1 MTNPDQNSRSASLPP
16 PALPDDVT
24 ATRRVGRCEL
34 FQPIA
39 RGGMATVHLGRWVGM
54 GGFRKVV
61 AVKAMHPQF
70 ARDPDFVGM
79 FLDEARVVARIRHP
93 NVIATLDLVEE
104 AGDLFIV
111 MDYVEGVTL
120 SYLAKQVRQRKSMM
134 PVAIVKRIMS
144 GVLHGLHAAH
154 EAKNAKGEPLCVI
167 HRDVSPEN
175 ILVGTDGYAR
185 LIDFGIARALG
196 RSSET
201 RAGVIKGKLSYLA
214 PEQLLEK
221 PLSRRT
227 DVYGASVVTWQCLTG
242 RRLFEGDNAGEIA
255 MKVIQAPVPEPGE
268 VAEGIDEAIGRIVM
282 RGLSRP
288 PKMRWPTAEAMAE
301 AIEASGGLASHRAV
315 GEWVASVAAER
326 VEQSARVVRAVE
338 AAPDMPESSSH
349 RITRAPTIPDL
360 EVEVWTGTGEH
371 EPSRTDVT
379 SEADAGGR
387 HDAPARPGLWRQA
400 AVAAVVAAT
409 VTFAALGAHR
419 ASGDDAPAT
428 AGPTASPESVA
439 PTPVMEPTAE
449 TAARSSSDA
458 REASPASGGTVNEDH
473 DHDRDDTGDGLEQ
486 PAEATTPTPKDA
498 STPATPPRR
507 FAPRPAAPPVSS
519 RFPGGI

>member
-1 MTNPDQNSRSASLPP
+1 MTSQDTPASSQ
-16 PALPDDVT
+16 DDIT
-24 ATRRVGRCEL
+24 ATRRIGRCEL
-34 FQPIA
+34 FHPIA
-39 RGGMATVHLGRWVGM
+39 KGGMATVHLGRWVGM

-70 ARDPDFVGM
+70 AQDPEFVSM

-93 NVIATLDLVEE
+93 NVIPTLDLVEE
-104 AGDLFIV
+104 DGDLFIV

-120 SYLAKQVRQRKSMM
+120 GFLAKQIRRRKTIM
-134 PVAIVKRIMS
+134 PVTIVKRIMA

-154 EAKNAKGEPLCVI
+154 EATNAKGEPMCVI
-167 HRDVSPEN
+167 HRDVSPDN

-201 RAGVIKGKLSYLA
+201 RAGVIKGKLAYLA

-227 DVYGASVVTWQCLTG
+227 DVYGASVVMWQSLTG
-242 RRLFEGDNAGEIA
+242 RRLFKGENPGEIA
-255 MKVIQAPVPEPGE
+255 MKVIDQPVPKPGE
-268 VAEGIDEAIGRIVM
+268 VAEGIDEALDAIVM

-288 PKMRWPTAEAMAE
+288 PKKRWATAEEMAE

-315 GEWVASVAAER
+315 GEWVRSMAAER
-326 VEQSARVVRAVE
+326 VDQSRTMVQAVE
-338 AAPDMPESSSH
+338 EAPAMPAAPAQ
-349 RITRAPTIPDL
+349 RITRAPSMPEL
-360 EVEVWTGTGEH
+360 EIEVWSGTGEH

-379 SEADAGGR
+379 SEADSGHTQTA
-387 HDAPARPGLWRQA
+387 AQRPSLLRQV

-419 ASGDDAPAT
+419 AGAANEASGADAPVA
-428 AGPTASPESVA
+428 AAQPPEMPPEAAEAEVL
-439 PTPVMEPTAE
+439 PTPPERERSPGEDEPKGESDGSDGAE
-449 TAARSSSDA
+449 S
-458 REASPASGGTVNEDH
+458 
-473 DHDRDDTGDGLEQ
+473 
-486 PAEATTPTPKDA
+486 TTPTSSAEPSANPAAPK
-498 STPATPPRR
+498 ATT
-507 FAPRPAAPPVSS
+507 APRPWRPPPAYRPRPTPPDADSS